1 MTAIIQDIVSIF
13 FVLALGYFSGKR
25 NAFTQDQAGA
35 LLKVVLNY
43 ALPAVLF
50 VSIVRS
56 TRAELFAE
64 WNMLLTTFIVLIV
77 SQIVV
82 FTVAKFIFKHSH
94 RESGIASLVAGAPT
108 VGFLGIAVLA
118 PMYGAEAGLTVAI
131 VALIVNVIMVP
142 IAIFLIAPDGSKPTD
157 ALVHAVKQP
166 VVLSP
171 LIAVILVIAN
181 IPVPSWVLPPLGLI
195 AHANSGIAVFAAGL
209 VLSAHKLTVNAEV
222 IWNTMVKLALAPAA
236 MLLLA
241 MSFGINGAHL
251 EQLVL
256 LAALPTLFTGI
267 VLSGRY
273 QLYVELGS
281 STLIVTTVLFAL
293 AAPAWIAIVRAVSA
307 TAIGN

>member
-13 FVLALGYFSGKR
+13 FVLALGYFSGKK

-43 ALPAVLF
+43 CLPATLF

-64 WNMLLTTFIVLIV
+64 WNMLLSTFIVLIV
-77 SQIVV
+77 SQLVV
-82 FTVAKFIFKHSH
+82 FLAAMYVFKHNH

-108 VGFLGIAVLA
+108 VGFLGIAVLS
-118 PMYGAEAGLTVAI
+118 PIYGAEAGLTVAI

-142 IAIFLIAPDGSKPTD
+142 IAIFLIAPEGQKPSA
-157 ALVHAVKQP
+157 ALVNAIKQP

-171 LIAVILVIAN
+171 LIAVVLVLLN
-181 IPVPSWVLPPLGLI
+181 VHVPGWFLPPLSLI

-222 IWNTMVKLALAPAA
+222 LWNTLVKLVLAPAA
-236 MLLLA
+236 MLMLA
-241 MSFGINGAHL
+241 LAFGISGAHL

-256 LAALPTLFTGI
+256 LVALPTLFTGI

-281 STLIVTTVLFAL
+281 STLITTTVLFAA
-293 AAPAWIAIVRAVSA
+293 AAPAWIAIVRAISH
-307 TAIGN
+307 

>member
-13 FVLALGYFSGKR
+13 FVLALGFFSGKR

-43 ALPAVLF
+43 CLPAVLF

-64 WNMLLTTFIVLIV
+64 WNMLLSTFIVLIV
-77 SQIVV
+77 SQLVV
-82 FTVAKFIFKHSH
+82 FAGAKYVFKHDR

-108 VGFLGIAVLA
+108 VGFLGIAVLS

-131 VALIVNVIMVP
+131 VALIVNVVMVP
-142 IAIFLIAPDGSKPTD
+142 IGIFLIAPQGQKPTD
-157 ALVHAVKQP
+157 ALLNAIKQP

-171 LIAVILVIAN
+171 LIAVALVLLN
-181 IPVPSWVLPPLGLI
+181 IQVPSFVLPPLSLI

-209 VLSAHKLTVNAEV
+209 VLSAHKLTINGEV
-222 IWNTMVKLALAPAA
+222 IWNTVMKLVLSPAA

-241 MSFGINGAHL
+241 MAFGVSGAHL

-256 LAALPTLFTGI
+256 LVALPTLFTGI

-273 QLYVELGS
+273 QLYVDLGS
-281 STLIVTTVLFAL
+281 STLIATTVLFAL
-293 AAPAWIAIVRAVSA
+293 AAPAWIAIVRAIS
-307 TAIGN
+307 G

>member
-64 WNMLLTTFIVLIV
+64 WNMVLSTFIVLLV
-77 SQIVV
+77 SQFVV
-82 FTVAKFIFKHSH
+82 FAAAIYVFKHNR
-94 RESGIASLVAGAPT
+94 REGGIASLVAGAPT
-108 VGFLGIAVLA
+108 VGFLGIAVLS

-142 IAIFLIAPDGSKPTD
+142 IAIFLIAPQGEKPSA
-157 ALVHAVKQP
+157 ALINAIKQP

-171 LIAVILVIAN
+171 LIAVVLVLLN
-181 IPVPSWVLPPLGLI
+181 IHVPSWFLPPLSLI
-195 AHANSGIAVFAAGL
+195 AHANSGLAVFAAGL
-209 VLSAHKLTVNAEV
+209 VLSAHKFTIDAEV
-222 IWNTMVKLALAPAA
+222 IWNTVVKLVLSPAA

-241 MSFGINGAHL
+241 MAFGISGAHL

-256 LAALPTLFTGI
+256 LVALPTLFTGI

-281 STLIVTTVLFAL
+281 STLIATTLLFAL
-293 AAPAWIAIVRAVSA
+293 AAPAWIAIVRALA
-307 TAIGN
+307 H